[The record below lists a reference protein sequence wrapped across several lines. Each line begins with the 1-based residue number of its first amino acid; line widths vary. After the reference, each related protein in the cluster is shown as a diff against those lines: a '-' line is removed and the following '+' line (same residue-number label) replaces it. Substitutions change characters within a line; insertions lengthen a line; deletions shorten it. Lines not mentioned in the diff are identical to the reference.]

1 MIKNYFSDITD
12 LFLKI
17 KREENI
23 QINEEAK
30 AEIREMLQAKIIKIK
45 DDAIQNAQIDDSL
58 KQPFWVTWRYQLF
71 GIPAS
76 LFALVLI
83 VFITSNLKV
92 SIPKEDFSPTRENTA
107 NKTVVETAKQTES
120 DRPLVK
126 TAPGLMVIDFSEDN
140 KNSRSL
146 NDFSVTT
153 VTETITQDQAKQEE
167 NVFRIP
173 RIEYSNGQIFIVS
186 EKTETASTPVDSL
199 DAEIPADQATTQ
211 TSATQIPQTSDTT
224 TIDTIKSLDTSIPVT
239 TTAPL
244 ETPTAESL
252 DTNIPTTTTPLNTN
266 ISATAIAPNESLN
279 IITPELIPETILP
292 QIVYPVYTYRDETL
306 KTQPAF
312 TKENLAKLT
321 KSKTPESVTVYYV
334 GSAQVVVEIEE
345 AGITKWYLFDN
356 IKGTWIISK
365 YEKFVTDNV
374 VK

>member
-1 MIKNYFSDITD
+1 MDN
-12 LFLKI
+12 
-17 KREENI
+17 
-23 QINEEAK
+23 
-30 AEIREMLQAKIIKIK
+30 
-45 DDAIQNAQIDDSL
+45 SL

-107 NKTVVETAKQTES
+107 NKTVVETVETKQTES

-140 KNSRSL
+140 KSSRSL
-146 NDFSVTT
+146 NEFSVTT
-153 VTETITQDQAKQEE
+153 VTETITQDQAQQEK
-167 NVFRIP
+167 NTFGIP
-173 RIEYSNGQIFIVS
+173 RIEYNNGQIFIIS
-186 EKTETASTPVDSL
+186 QKTETVADSL
-199 DAEIPADQATTQ
+199 DAEIPADQTT
-211 TSATQIPQTSDTT
+211 TQIPETLDVTIPTTTTDSSSDTT
-224 TIDTIKSLDTSIPVT
+224 
-239 TTAPL
+239 
-244 ETPTAESL
+244 TAESL
-252 DTNIPTTTTPLNTN
+252 DTPISTTTTAESLETPIPATTTAESLDTPIFAPITATPLNTD
-266 ISATAIAPNESLN
+266 ISATTTAPNESLN
-279 IITPELIPETILP
+279 IITPKL
-292 QIVYPVYTYRDETL
+292 VYPVYTYRDETL